1 MTSDGLA
8 QKSQTRYFESH
19 NHIVSPCCMMYTP
32 VGRRQESCLWHHGM
46 EQTSC
51 PRNQQCAAAMPLTAA
66 IDCLGASICPK
77 IHRYHG
83 TGVAAVLP
91 KCGDVTNARGNNQ
104 EVAPAVQER
113 THRCVMRDTVIP

>member
-1 MTSDGLA
+1 MTSDGLV
-8 QKSQTRYFESH
+8 QESQTRYFGSH
-19 NHIVSPCCMMYTP
+19 NHIVPPCCMMYTP

-51 PRNQQCAAAMPLTAA
+51 PRNQQYAAAMPFTAA
-66 IDCLGASICPK
+66 IDCLGVSIRPK

-83 TGVAAVLP
+83 TGVAAVLSN
-91 KCGDVTNARGNNQ
+91 CGNVSNARRNNH
-104 EVAPAVQER
+104 EVTPAVLGR